1 MKIQDII
8 MLFRRNRVEAPT
20 ADMLAIQA
28 GMAERNA
35 KRLAKIKE
43 EMGEKWI
50 LHPSHR
56 KSRLDEPRPV

>member
-1 MKIQDII
+1 MKIKDII
-8 MLFRRNRVEAPT
+8 MLFRSNRVEAPT
-20 ADMLAIQA
+20 AQMLAIQA

-35 KRLAKIKE
+35 ERIAKIKE

>member
-1 MKIQDII
+1 MKIKDII

-50 LHPSHR
+50 LHPNHR